1 MTQSSTGWKE
11 KAILL
16 KLNICVSSATGGVPA
31 ISEDRHLHSEAS
43 FLNYVLD
50 ELMPW
55 QKEDGLLD
63 FSLLEVN
70 R

>member
-1 MTQSSTGWKE
+1 MKDAQRSQY
-11 KAILL
+11 
-16 KLNICVSSATGGVPA
+16 NN
-31 ISEDRHLHSEAS
+31 D

-55 QKEDGLLD
+55 HKQPQHWD

-70 R
+70 Q

>member
-1 MTQSSTGWKE
+1 M
-11 KAILL
+11 
-16 KLNICVSSATGGVPA
+16 SSATGGVPVMRRT
-31 ISEDRHLHSEAS
+31 IICTMKPI

-55 QKEDGLLD
+55 HIEDGLKD

-70 R
+70 RYMPYLL